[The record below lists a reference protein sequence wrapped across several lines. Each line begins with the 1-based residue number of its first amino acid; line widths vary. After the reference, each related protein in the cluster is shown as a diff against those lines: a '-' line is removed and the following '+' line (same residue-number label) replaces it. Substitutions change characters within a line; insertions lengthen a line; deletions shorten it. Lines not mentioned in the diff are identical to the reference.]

1 MNYTTATE
9 AVEISAKARLTSC
22 LWGHRGIGKSSL
34 VDELAKR
41 GELVTRTG
49 KDGKK
54 ETFTVPIGMID
65 LRLGQM
71 EGSDIRGLPD
81 KQEIGGT
88 LRTVFLPPAELPIG
102 GMTSLEVFETLEA
115 IEDDDERKQTELKLQ
130 TRHTRG
136 YLFLDEV
143 NRAQDDVLQAIFQ
156 LILDR
161 RVGQYQLP
169 DGWDIVMASNFSGG
183 SDYFVN
189 GFNDSAFLDRFVH
202 LQLDFN
208 STSLQGWLDYMGRT
222 HDKAAEK
229 VMQFCASNL
238 DHLTGKVD
246 GDLGFTVQP
255 SPRSWDA
262 AVRVMKVCAENNYSD
277 NAKYQVLAGL
287 IGETCANTYTNYTCD
302 IMPSEVLEKGVKKLK
317 DKILKQERNPLMGLA
332 FGIVSFTKDTIN
344 EERTIETCL
353 DFAELL
359 LNDNASAD
367 KDIVISFMR
376 SIIQNSTEQDGN
388 PYAVYCMTNPTLA
401 KIIQESDN
409 SNKNPVIERLVKRK
423 KLHKLTS
430 ETGWGKDIGKNKE

>member
-1 MNYTTATE
+1 
-9 AVEISAKARLTSC
+9 
-22 LWGHRGIGKSSL
+22 
-34 VDELAKR
+34 
-41 GELVTRTG
+41 
-49 KDGKK
+49 
-54 ETFTVPIGMID
+54 
-65 LRLGQM
+65 M

-81 KQEIGGT
+81 KQEIGGA

-102 GMTSLEVFETLEA
+102 GMDSLEIFEILEK
-115 IEDDDERKQTELKLQ
+115 IEDDDERKQKELTLQ
-130 TRHTRG
+130 TRHKKG
-136 YLFLDEV
+136 YLFLDEI
-143 NRAQDDVLQAIFQ
+143 NRAQDDVLQAVFQ

-169 DGWDIVMASNFSGG
+169 DGWNIVMASNFAGG
-183 SDYFVN
+183 TDYFVN

-222 HDKAAEK
+222 HSASAEK
-229 VMQFCASNL
+229 VMQYCASNL

-246 GDLGFTVQP
+246 GDLGFDVKP

-262 AVRVMKVCAENNYSD
+262 AVRVMKVCDNSNYSD
-277 NAKYQVLAGL
+277 NAKYQVMAGL
-287 IGETCANTYTNYTCD
+287 VGETCANTYTNYTCD
-302 IMPSEVLEKGVKKLK
+302 IMPSDVLEQGVKKFK

-332 FGIVSFTKDTIN
+332 FGIVSFTKETIN